1 MQNNKRLSWHCQKS
15 QQFPYFFISIHICV
29 CTVTLHV
36 CIPVTVIGLERER
49 DLLVFDVDMEER
61 LDFSA
66 TSKNR

>member
-1 MQNNKRLSWHCQKS
+1 M
-15 QQFPYFFISIHICV
+15 